1 MIPADLRLGK
11 LLVYGATF
19 GCLEAA
25 LTIASVLTAR
35 SPFLSPRERDQDTRN
50 EFNRIR
56 ASFSNNQ
63 GDLLVD
69 LRAYEQWAALRSKGA
84 SSRDLRFWCQD
95 NRLSTQT
102 MFDIASNRAQY
113 LSSLKEISFIPSSYL
128 STNTS
133 THGLYNKHNTN
144 DALIRALIAA
154 SFSPQI
160 ARIQLP
166 DKKFAA
172 GIAGAVE
179 LDPEAR
185 EIKYFNQENGRI
197 FVHPSSTLFSSQT
210 FPSNAAFVAY
220 FNKMATSKIFIRD
233 ITPFNAYSLLMF
245 AGQIQ
250 VDTLGR
256 GLVIDEWIRLRGW
269 ARIGVLVS
277 RLRGMLDRVLE
288 GMVKEPGKGMS
299 EREQEV
305 VSVVRNLVER
315 DGLDA

>member
-1 MIPADLRLGK
+1 
-11 LLVYGATF
+11 
-19 GCLEAA
+19 
-25 LTIASVLTAR
+25 
-35 SPFLSPRERDQDTRN
+35 
-50 EFNRIR
+50 
-56 ASFSNNQ
+56 
-63 GDLLVD
+63 
-69 LRAYEQWAALRSKGA
+69 
-84 SSRDLRFWCQD
+84 
-95 NRLSTQT
+95 
-102 MFDIASNRAQY
+102 
-113 LSSLKEISFIPSSYL
+113 
-128 STNTS
+128 
-133 THGLYNKHNTN
+133 LYNKHNTN

-305 VSVVRNLVER
+305 VRVVRNLVER